1 LRLFAKR
8 ESCLAGGTRRVGLLT
23 LVLLTAT
30 AVAIA
35 CGGGDNKDAE
45 QVLQRFMEIGQNP
58 GATAEV
64 MIGEVPSG
72 LPAGLPE
79 YPDSSLIGSTVTTDA
94 GTESISVLRET
105 SDSLDNVLLYYEE
118 NLDASPW
125 EILLSTS
132 QETFAAVQF
141 GKTDDAN
148 LLGSIVIQSS
158 GDGKSSTIL
167 TSVQFAASETP
178 TAKPFELGASKPLPR
193 GFPAEMPIYPDN
205 TITDTAWARS
215 TDALDFQVNFL
226 TKSSSQDVADFYRK
240 ELASRGWTVTDQ
252 PSQTGQASATN
263 LSFEGKTANLPGQT
277 WSGDISINLFEE
289 DPSYTQVR
297 LQVRIGPEASPTPA
311 AVPTP

>member
-1 LRLFAKR
+1 MKR
-8 ESCLAGGTRRVGLLT
+8 IGLLA
-23 LVLLTAT
+23 LMLLIGA
-30 AVAIA
+30 AVAVA

-45 QVLQRFMEIGQNP
+45 DVLQRFMEIGQNP

-72 LPAGLPE
+72 LPADLPE

-118 NLDASPW
+118 NLDTSPW

-141 GKTDDAN
+141 GKIDDAN

-158 GDGKSSTIL
+158 GDGERSTIL
-167 TSVQFAASETP
+167 LSLQLAESEAP

-193 GFPAEMPIYPDN
+193 GFPAEMPIYPDI

-215 TDALDFQVNFL
+215 TDTLDFQVNFL

-240 ELASRGWTVTDQ
+240 ELGSRGWTVTDQ
-252 PSQTGQASATN
+252 PSQTGQAGATN

-277 WSGDISINLFEE
+277 WSGGISINVFEE

>member
-1 LRLFAKR
+1 MHLFAKR
-8 ESCLAGGTRRVGLLT
+8 ELCFGGGTTRVGLLA
-23 LVLLTAT
+23 LVLLVAT

-35 CGGGDNKDAE
+35 CGGGDNKDAD

-72 LPAGLPE
+72 LPADLPE
-79 YPDSSLIGSTVTTDA
+79 YPGSSLIGSTVTTDA

-118 NLDASPW
+118 NLDTSPW

-141 GKTDDAN
+141 GKLDDAN

-158 GDGKSSTIL
+158 GDGKRSTIL
-167 TSVQFAASETP
+167 TSVQIAASETP

-193 GFPAEMPIYPDN
+193 GFPAEMPVYPDI

-215 TDALDFQVNFL
+215 TDTLDFQVNFL
-226 TKSSSQDVADFYRK
+226 TKGSSQDVADFYRK
-240 ELASRGWTVTDQ
+240 ELGSRGWTVTDQ
-252 PSQTGQASATN
+252 PSETGQTGVLALT
-263 LSFEGKTANLPGQT
+263 FEGKAPGQT
-277 WSGDISINLFEE
+277 WSGAISINVFEE